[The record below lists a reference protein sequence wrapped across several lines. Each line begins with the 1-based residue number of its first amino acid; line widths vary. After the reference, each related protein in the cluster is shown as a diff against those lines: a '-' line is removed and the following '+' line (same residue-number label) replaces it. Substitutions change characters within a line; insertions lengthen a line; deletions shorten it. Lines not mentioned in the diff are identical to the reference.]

1 MPMNTKAGMSVAQMM
16 MLSANHQNLWRLTL
30 IRILVLLAQAASV
43 GFAWFTEW
51 LPAPLPWT
59 ALWLTLA
66 ASLSLCALT
75 ALRLRFRQPVS
86 EREYA
91 AQLACDLLIH
101 SVLLYYSGGSA
112 NPFVSYYLVPLTIA
126 AATLSRFY
134 SLLLAGLAL
143 AAYNLLIVWSQPLQ
157 MLPGQREKLLIYGM
171 WLSFALAAVLITFF
185 VAAMAGALR
194 RQEKLRAQ
202 RREEG
207 LRDQQ
212 LLAIA
217 AQAAGAAHE
226 LGTPLATMS
235 VLLKELR
242 HDYRDSALQEDL
254 GMLQEQVSQCKNTLQ
269 QLVRAAEID
278 RREALPEQN
287 ASNWVDGILSRWHL
301 MRPEVSY
308 QYRCTG
314 QGQPPQLKV
323 PADLNQALLNL
334 LNNAA
339 DACPQQLDVLL
350 DWDDRHIRLQIHDQG
365 KGVPPAI
372 AEQIGRPFVSSKG
385 SKGFGIGLFLSQA
398 SISRA
403 GGTLRLYPHPVA
415 GTVTEL
421 ALPHLSPIAA

>member
-1 MPMNTKAGMSVAQMM
+1 
-16 MLSANHQNLWRLTL
+16 
-30 IRILVLLAQAASV
+30 
-43 GFAWFTEW
+43 
-51 LPAPLPWT
+51 
-59 ALWLTLA
+59 
-66 ASLSLCALT
+66 
-75 ALRLRFRQPVS
+75 
-86 EREYA
+86 
-91 AQLACDLLIH
+91 
-101 SVLLYYSGGSA
+101 VLLYYSGGSA

-143 AAYNLLIVWSQPLQ
+143 AAYNLLIVWSKPLE
-157 MLPGQREKLLIYGM
+157 MLPGQREELLIYGM

-194 RQEKLRAQ
+194 KQEERRAR

-217 AQAAGAAHE
+217 MQAAGAAHE

-242 HDYRDSALQEDL
+242 HEYQDPVLQEDL
-254 GMLQEQVSQCKNTLQ
+254 GMLQEQVVQCKNTLQ

-278 RREALPEQN
+278 RREDLPEQR
-287 ASNWVDGILSRWHL
+287 ASDWLSDTLSRWNL
-301 MRPEVSY
+301 MRPEISY
-308 QYRCTG
+308 QYQSLG
-314 QGQPPQLKV
+314 QGDSPLLTV
-323 PADLNQALLNL
+323 PTDLSQALLNL

-339 DACPQQLDVLL
+339 DACPQQLD
-350 DWDDRHIRLQIHDQG
+350 IRLNWDKTHIHLTIHDQG
-365 KGVPPAI
+365 SGVSPAI
-372 AEQIGRPFVSSKG
+372 ADKIGKPFVSSKG

-403 GGTLRLYPHPVA
+403 GGRLRLSPHPVA

-421 ALPHLSPIAA
+421 TLPICHKEKSNE

>member
-1 MPMNTKAGMSVAQMM
+1 MSSETGKQTIA
-16 MLSANHQNLWRLTL
+16 MLSASHQNLWRLTL

-43 GFAWFTEW
+43 GFAYISDL
-51 LPAPLPWT
+51 LPSPLPWT

-66 ASLSLCALT
+66 ASAMLCALT
-75 ALRLRFRQPVS
+75 VFRLRFSVPVG

-91 AQLACDLLIH
+91 AQLACDLLVH

-171 WLSFALAAVLITFF
+171 WLSFALAAALITFF
-185 VAAMAGALR
+185 VAAMAAALR
-194 RQEKLRAQ
+194 RQEELRAKW
-202 RREEG
+202 REEG

-217 AQAAGAAHE
+217 TQAAGAAHE
-226 LGTPLATMS
+226 LGTPLATIS
-235 VLLKELR
+235 VLLTELR
-242 HDYRDSALQEDL
+242 HEHQDPALQEDL
-254 GMLQEQVSQCKNTLQ
+254 AMLQEQVGQCKSTLQ

-278 RREALPEQN
+278 RREAPPEQ
-287 ASNWVDGILSRWHL
+287 SVSDWVNSALNRWNL

-308 QYRCTG
+308 QYQC
-314 QGQPPQLKV
+314 QGPGEPPKLSV
-323 PADLNQALLNL
+323 PTDLSQALLSL

-339 DACPQQLDVLL
+339 DACPQQLE
-350 DWDDRHIRLQIHDQG
+350 IRLNWDNSHIHLTIHDQG
-365 KGVPPAI
+365 CGVSPAI
-372 AEQIGRPFVSSKG
+372 AKQIGQPFVSSKDG
-385 SKGFGIGLFLSQA
+385 KGFGIGLFLSRA
-398 SISRA
+398 SISRV
-403 GGTLRLYPHPVA
+403 GGVLRLYAHPVA

-421 ALPHLSPIAA
+421 KLPHRSQGNAL